1 MRSSSGAHFIALDHV
16 RALAAFIVF
25 TWHFT
30 HAGNGY
36 PVPFD
41 YVPAPAL
48 FPFALLD
55 EGHTGVALFM
65 SLSGY
70 LFAKL
75 LDGKSIDY
83 KAFIWNRVLRLL
95 PLLVV
100 VILIVGITR
109 FVNGQSLPSYAY
121 SIVKGVIA
129 PSLPNGGWSITVE
142 FHYYIILPL
151 FLWML
156 AKSKLWPLS
165 IIVAAIALRYFSITT
180 KAKFSH

>member
-16 RALAAFIVF
+16 RAVAIFMVF
-25 TWHFT
+25 AWHFT
-30 HAGNGY
+30 HARNGY

-41 YVPAPAL
+41 YVPAL
-48 FPFALLD
+48 FPFSVLD

-83 KAFIWNRVLRLL
+83 RRFLLNPALRLL

-100 VILIVGITR
+100 VLLIVGLTK
-109 FVNGQSLPSYAY
+109 L
-121 SIVKGVIA
+121 VKGERLFVFVFSFVA
-129 PSLPNGGWSITVE
+129 GVLLPPPPPAG
-142 FHYYIILPL
+142 
-151 FLWML
+151 
-156 AKSKLWPLS
+156 
-165 IIVAAIALRYFSITT
+165 
-180 KAKFSH
+180 